1 MMILLL
7 KVRDLVLMNKSDI
20 KLVLILLSISIV
32 GIIVFKFFSKS
43 GGSALV
49 YHDGVL
55 IKTIDLSI
63 NDRYVVNGDNGDV
76 VIVVNDGKIKVDSE
90 NSPLH
95 LCSRQGYISNT
106 YESIVCLPNKI
117 VINISGDSLDA
128 VVK

>member
-1 MMILLL
+1 
-7 KVRDLVLMNKSDI
+7 MNKSDI
-20 KLVLILLSISIV
+20 KLVLILLGISVI
-32 GIIVFKFFSKS
+32 GIIVFKLFSKN

-49 YHDGVL
+49 YHDGEL

-76 VIVVNDGKIKVDSE
+76 VIVVSNGKIKVDEE

-95 LCSRQGYISNT
+95 LCSKQGYISNT

-117 VINISGDSLDA
+117 VINISGDELDA

>member
-1 MMILLL
+1 
-7 KVRDLVLMNKSDI
+7 MNKSDL
-20 KLVLILLSISIV
+20 KLVFVLLFISIICV
-32 GIIVFKFFSKS
+32 VVFKLIGKS

-49 YHDGVL
+49 YHDGEL

-63 NDRYVVNGDNGDV
+63 DNKYVVSGDNGDV
-76 VIVVNDGKIKVDSE
+76 VIVVSGGKIKVDEE

-95 LCSRQGYISNT
+95 LCSKQGYISNT

-117 VINISGDSLDA
+117 VINISGDDLDA

>member
-1 MMILLL
+1 
-7 KVRDLVLMNKSDI
+7 MNKSDL
-20 KLVLILLSISIV
+20 KLVFVLLIVSIIGV
-32 GIIVFKFFSKS
+32 VVFKLIGKI

-49 YHDGVL
+49 YYDGEL

-63 NDRYVVNGDNGDV
+63 DNKYVVNGDNGDV
-76 VIVVNDGKIKVDSE
+76 VIVVSGGKIKVDTE

-95 LCSRQGYISNT
+95 LCSKQGYISNT

-117 VINISGDSLDA
+117 VINISGDELDA

>member
-1 MMILLL
+1 
-7 KVRDLVLMNKSDI
+7 MNKSDLR
-20 KLVLILLSISIV
+20 LVLVLFVISIIC
-32 GIIVFKFFSKS
+32 IITFKTFSKS

-55 IKTIDLSI
+55 IKTID
-63 NDRYVVNGDNGDV
+63 NNKYVVNGDNGEV
-76 VIVVNDGKIKVDSE
+76 VIVVSDGRIKVDSE

-117 VINISGDSLDA
+117 VINISGDSLDT

>member
-1 MMILLL
+1 
-7 KVRDLVLMNKSDI
+7 MNKSDI
-20 KLVLILLSISIV
+20 KLVLILLGISVI

>member
-1 MMILLL
+1 
-7 KVRDLVLMNKSDI
+7 MNKSDL
-20 KLVLILLSISIV
+20 KLVFVL
-32 GIIVFKFFSKS
+32 IIVSIIGVVVFKLIGKS

-49 YHDGVL
+49 YHDGEL

-76 VIVVNDGKIKVDSE
+76 VIVVNDGKIKVDEE

-117 VINISGDSLDA
+117 VINISGDELDA

>member
-1 MMILLL
+1 
-7 KVRDLVLMNKSDI
+7 MNKSDI
-20 KLVLILLSISIV
+20 KLVLILLSISLI
-32 GIIVFKFFSKS
+32 GIIAFKFFSKS

-76 VIVVNDGKIKVDSE
+76 VIVVNDGKIKVDEE

-95 LCSRQGYISNT
+95 LCSKQGYISNT

-117 VINISGDSLDA
+117 VINISGDELDA

>member
-1 MMILLL
+1 
-7 KVRDLVLMNKSDI
+7 MNKSDI
-20 KLVLILLSISIV
+20 KLVFVLLCISIIGV
-32 GIIVFKFFSKS
+32 ILFNFFGKS
-43 GGSALV
+43 GRSALV

-63 NDRYVVNGDNGDV
+63 DDRYVVNGDNGDV
-76 VIVVNDGKIKVDSE
+76 VIVVNDGKIRVDSE

-117 VINISGDSLDA
+117 VINISGDELDA

>member
-1 MMILLL
+1 
-7 KVRDLVLMNKSDI
+7 MNKSDL
-20 KLVLILLSISIV
+20 KLVIVLLIVSIIGVVVFRLV
-32 GIIVFKFFSKS
+32 GKS

-49 YHDGVL
+49 YHDGEL

-63 NDRYVVNGDNGDV
+63 DNRYVVNGDNGDV
-76 VIVVNDGKIKVDSE
+76 VIVVNDGKIKVDEE

-117 VINISGDSLDA
+117 VINISGDELDA